1 MTLPVMVRIKKSQL
15 NAAEPDPSFTSS
27 PRKRIRNKER
37 EQSQDTRSKRRSS
50 RSIPA
55 SRQNNIAND
64 HNSEYDFPSDED
76 EADLAVKR
84 TPSKRKATSTVS
96 TPKTNGQLSTPR
108 GRRNNGPDAA
118 TPLKTISVANAQTPR
133 WKRNDRSA
141 RKKSARALIE
151 KVVGGDGS
159 DEEVDEDIAREIY
172 ESSEDEEEEE
182 EEEEEADGLPDE
194 AATPSRRPRGHPKA
208 KPTKKPARKKSPTPP
223 RDLPP
228 HELYFAQ
235 NRPGASKTSTNTL
248 TSLKLLTHE
257 EYFSILRD
265 YRDPHLEDV
274 EFLDSIHVESFPQWT
289 FELSQGFGV
298 CLYGYGSKRALLHK
312 FARCIYG
319 KYPDHVANKIVII
332 NGYVRSSSLRE
343 ILSTVASAVDPS
355 HKVPAGNPSAML
367 DSVKTLLSAHEVVVT
382 VILNSI
388 DAAPLR
394 KTGIQPILAQ
404 LAAHPNIRLICSAD
418 TPDFPLLWDSSLRS
432 SFNFVFHDCTTFAP
446 FTAEL
451 EVVDDVH
458 ELLGRK
464 ARRLGGKEGVTYV
477 LRSLPE
483 NAKNLFR
490 LLVGEVLAA
499 MDDGDG
505 AADGDNPGV
514 EYRMLYNKA
523 VEEFICSSE
532 MAFRT
537 LLKEFHDHQMITSRK
552 DVLGTELLSVPFQ
565 KEELEAIL
573 EDLMS

>member
-1 MTLPVMVRIKKSQL
+1 MVRTKKPQPG
-15 NAAEPDPSFTSS
+15 AAEPGP
-27 PRKRIRNKER
+27 
-37 EQSQDTRSKRRSS
+37 SS
-50 RSIPA
+50 RS
-55 SRQNNIAND
+55 SLRKRVHHDDHREDEDQNPDTPSKRSSTQIKSKTRSNGTTDGHHSA
-64 HNSEYDFPSDED
+64 YDFPSDED
-76 EADLAVKR
+76 EIGQSVKE
-84 TPSKRKATSTVS
+84 TPSKRKRAETNGGLS
-96 TPKTNGQLSTPR
+96 TPKGRKKSEADVVTPSKTNGST
-108 GRRNNGPDAA
+108 
-118 TPLKTISVANAQTPR
+118 SAQTPR

-151 KVVGGDGS
+151 QVIGGDGS
-159 DEEVDEDIAREIY
+159 DEEADEDIAREIY
-172 ESSEDEEEEE
+172 ESSDEDEEEEE
-182 EEEEEADGLPDE
+182 DEEPPPDE
-194 AATPSRRPRGHPKA
+194 PATPSGKPRRGRPK
-208 KPTKKPARKKSPTPP
+208 TKHTKRARKKSPTPP

-235 NRPGASKTSTNTL
+235 NRPGASKTSGNTL
-248 TSLKLLTHE
+248 ASLKLLTHD

-265 YRDPHLEDV
+265 YQDPHAEDI
-274 EFLDSIHVESFPQWT
+274 EFLESIHLESFPQWT
-289 FELSQGFGV
+289 FELSQGFSV
-298 CLYGYGSKRALLHK
+298 CLYGYGSKRALLHR
-312 FARCIYG
+312 FAKHVYD
-319 KYPDHVANKIVII
+319 KYSDHVANKIVII
-332 NGYVRSSSLRE
+332 NGYVRTSSLRE
-343 ILSTVASAVDPS
+343 ILGTVASAVNPAHKIPS
-355 HKVPAGNPSAML
+355 GNPSAML
-367 DSVKTLLSAHEVVVT
+367 DSVKALLSSHEVVVT
-382 VILNSI
+382 VILNSV
-388 DAAPLR
+388 DAVPLR
-394 KTGIQPILAQ
+394 RVGIQPVLAQ

-418 TPDFPLLWDSSLRS
+418 TSDFSLLWDSSLRS

-464 ARRLGGKEGVTYV
+464 ARRVGGKEGVTYV

-490 LLVGEVLAA
+490 LLVGEVLAI
-499 MDDGDG
+499 MDDEGGSDG
-505 AADGDNPGV
+505 ENPGV
-514 EYRMLYNKA
+514 EYRMVYNKA

>member
-1 MTLPVMVRIKKSQL
+1 MVRTKRSQPE
-15 NAAEPDPSFTSS
+15 AAEPGASSRGTRQKRTRVEDDDEQTQDSPS
-27 PRKRIRNKER
+27 R
-37 EQSQDTRSKRRSS
+37 RRSS
-50 RSIPA
+50 RPTAGKQSNGIT
-55 SRQNNIAND
+55 NGNY
-64 HNSEYDFPSDED
+64 SEYDFPSDED
-76 EADLAVKR
+76 DTRPAVKE
-84 TPSKRKATSTVS
+84 TPRKGNRPSAATTPKANGEVS
-96 TPKTNGQLSTPR
+96 TPKGRKRNGADVVTPSKTNGS
-108 GRRNNGPDAA
+108 A
-118 TPLKTISVANAQTPR
+118 TAQIPR

-151 KVVGGDGS
+151 RVVGGDGS
-159 DEEVDEDIAREIY
+159 DEEVDEEIAREIY
-172 ESSEDEEEEE
+172 ESSDEDEDEDEEKEEDE
-182 EEEEEADGLPDE
+182 DNLPDE
-194 AATPSRRPRGHPKA
+194 VATPSRKPRRGRPK
-208 KPTKKPARKKSPTPP
+208 TKQTTKRTRKKSPTPP

-235 NRPGASKTSTNTL
+235 NRPGSLKTSNNTL
-248 TSLKLLTHE
+248 ASLKLLTHD
-257 EYFSILRD
+257 EYFSILRE
-265 YRDPHLEDV
+265 YKDPHADDV
-274 EFLDSIHVESFPQWT
+274 EFLESIHVESFPQWT
-289 FELSQGFGV
+289 FELAQGFSV
-298 CLYGYGSKRALLHK
+298 CLYGYGSKRALLHR
-312 FARCIYG
+312 FAKHVYD
-319 KYPDHVANKIVII
+319 KYSDHIVNKIVII
-332 NGYVRSSSLRE
+332 NGYVRTSSLRE
-343 ILSTVASAVDPS
+343 ILGTVASAVDPA

-367 DSVKTLLSAHEVVVT
+367 DSVKALLSSHEVIVT
-382 VILNSI
+382 VILNSV
-388 DAAPLR
+388 DALPLR
-394 KTGIQPILAQ
+394 RAGIQPVLAQ

-464 ARRLGGKEGVTYV
+464 ARRVGGKEGVTYV

-499 MDDGDG
+499 MDDGGQTDG
-505 AADGDNPGV
+505 ENPGV
-514 EYRMLYNKA
+514 EYRILYNKA

-552 DVLGTELLSVPFQ
+552 DVLGTELLSLPFQ

>member
-1 MTLPVMVRIKKSQL
+1 MVRTKKSQ
-15 NAAEPDPSFTSS
+15 PSAVESGPNPNSRSS
-27 PRKRIRNKER
+27 PRKRIHDEDDQKNP
-37 EQSQDTRSKRRSS
+37 DNPSKRRTG
-50 RSIPA
+50 RA
-55 SRQNNIAND
+55 TAVTRTNGTTNG
-64 HNSEYDFPSDED
+64 HHSEYDFPSDD
-76 EADLAVKR
+76 DDQASIAVKT
-84 TPSKRKATSTVS
+84 TPSKKKQSSTATTPKANGEVS
-96 TPKTNGQLSTPR
+96 TPKGRKRNGADAVTPSK
-108 GRRNNGPDAA
+108 
-118 TPLKTISVANAQTPR
+118 TPAQSAQTPR

-151 KVVGGDGS
+151 QVVGGDGS
-159 DEEVDEDIAREIY
+159 DEDADEDIAREIY
-172 ESSEDEEEEE
+172 ESSDGEEDEDEDEENV
-182 EEEEEADGLPDE
+182 PDE
-194 AATPSRRPRGHPKA
+194 AATPSSKPRRGRPRTKDAA
-208 KPTKKPARKKSPTPP
+208 KRTRKKSPTPP

-235 NRPGASKTSTNTL
+235 NRPGASKTSNNTL
-248 TSLKLLTHE
+248 APLKLLTHD

-265 YRDPHLEDV
+265 YQDPHAEDV
-274 EFLDSIHVESFPQWT
+274 EFLESIHVEFFPQWT
-289 FELSQGFGV
+289 FELSQGFSI
-298 CLYGYGSKRALLHK
+298 CLYGYGSKRALLHR
-312 FARCIYG
+312 FAKHAYD

-332 NGYVRSSSLRE
+332 NGYVRTSSLRE
-343 ILSTVASAVDPS
+343 MLGTVASAVDPA
-355 HKVPAGNPSAML
+355 HKIPAGNASAML
-367 DSVKTLLSAHEVVVT
+367 ESVKTLLSSHEVVVT
-382 VILNSI
+382 VILNSV
-388 DAAPLR
+388 DATPLR
-394 KTGIQPILAQ
+394 RPGIQPVLAQ

-446 FTAEL
+446 YTAEH

-464 ARRLGGKEGVTYV
+464 ARRVGGKEGVTYV

-499 MDDGDG
+499 MDDEGASDG
-505 AADGDNPGV
+505 ENPGV

-565 KEELEAIL
+565 KEELEGIL

>member
-1 MTLPVMVRIKKSQL
+1 MVRTKRSQPG
-15 NAAEPDPSFTSS
+15 AADGPGGSS
-27 PRKRIRNKER
+27 RKRIHDEVDG
-37 EQSQDTRSKRRSS
+37 EQGQGTPTKRRSA
-50 RSIPA
+50 RSTA
-55 SRQNNIAND
+55 KSHSND
-64 HNSEYDFPSDED
+64 ITHGHHSEYEFPSDD
-76 EADLAVKR
+76 DDHRASPAVKE
-84 TPSKRKATSTVS
+84 TPSKRTRAPALG
-96 TPKTNGQLSTPR
+96 TPKTNGEVSTPSR
-108 GRRNNGPDAA
+108 RRRNGADIVTPSKNNG
-118 TPLKTISVANAQTPR
+118 SVNAQTPR

-159 DEEVDEDIAREIY
+159 DEEAEEDIAREIY
-172 ESSEDEEEEE
+172 ESSDEEEEEDEDEEEEE
-182 EEEEEADGLPDE
+182 NPPDE
-194 AATPSRRPRGHPKA
+194 PATPSRRPRGRPKS
-208 KPTKKPARKKSPTPP
+208 KQTTKRARKKSPTPP

-235 NRPGASKTSTNTL
+235 NRPGTLKTSNNTL
-248 TSLKLLTHE
+248 SSLKLLTHD
-257 EYFSILRD
+257 EYFSLLRD
-265 YRDPHLEDV
+265 YQDPHAEEIDFLE
-274 EFLDSIHVESFPQWT
+274 SIHVDSFPQWT
-289 FELSQGFGV
+289 FELSQGFSV
-298 CLYGYGSKRALLHK
+298 CLYGYGSKRALLHR
-312 FARCIYG
+312 FAKHIYD
-319 KYPDHVANKIVII
+319 KYSDHIANKIVII
-332 NGYVRSSSLRE
+332 NGYVRTSSLRE
-343 ILSTVASAVDPS
+343 ILGTVASAVNPA
-355 HKVPAGNPSAML
+355 HKIPTGNPSAML
-367 DSVKTLLSAHEVVVT
+367 DSVKSLLSSHGVVVT
-382 VILNSI
+382 VLINSV

-394 KTGIQPILAQ
+394 RAGIQAVLAQ
-404 LAAHPNIRLICSAD
+404 LAAHPNIRFVCSAD

-464 ARRLGGKEGVTYV
+464 ARRVGGKEGVTYV

-490 LLVGEVLAA
+490 LLVGEVLVAL
-499 MDDGDG
+499 DDGASDG
-505 AADGDNPGV
+505 ENPGV

>member
-1 MTLPVMVRIKKSQL
+1 MVRTKRSRL
-15 NAAEPDPSFTSS
+15 GVADPGPSS
-27 PRKRIRNKER
+27 RGSRKRTRDEDESN
-37 EQSQDTRSKRRSS
+37 QDTPTKRRGDRAIASS
-50 RSIPA
+50 HS
-55 SRQNNIAND
+55 NNTTNNQ
-64 HNSEYDFPSDED
+64 HSEYDFPSDDDNVAPAAKE
-76 EADLAVKR
+76 
-84 TPSKRKATSTVS
+84 TPSKRKQPPTAT
-96 TPKTNGQLSTPR
+96 TPKNGEVLTPR
-108 GRRNNGPDAA
+108 GRRRNGANLA
-118 TPLKTISVANAQTPR
+118 TPSKTNVTSTAQTPR

-151 KVVGGDGS
+151 QVVGDNGS
-159 DEEVDEDIAREIY
+159 DEEADENITREIF
-172 ESSEDEEEEE
+172 ESSEDDEDNEGE
-182 EEEEEADGLPDE
+182 DSDNIPDE
-194 AATPSRRPRGHPKA
+194 PATPSGKPRRGRPRTNFT
-208 KPTKKPARKKSPTPP
+208 TKRTRKKSPTPP

-235 NRPGASKTSTNTL
+235 NRPGASKTSNNNL
-248 TSLKLLTHE
+248 ASLKLLTHD
-257 EYFSILRD
+257 EYFSMLRD
-265 YRDPHLEDV
+265 YEDPHAEDV
-274 EFLDSIHVESFPQWT
+274 EFLESIHVESFPQWT
-289 FELSQGFGV
+289 FELSQGFSI
-298 CLYGYGSKRALLHK
+298 CLYGYGSKRALLHQ
-312 FARCIYG
+312 FAKHIYD
-319 KYPDHVANKIVII
+319 KYSDHIANKIVII
-332 NGYVRSSSLRE
+332 NGYVRTSSLRE
-343 ILSTVASAVDPS
+343 ILGTVASAVNPA
-355 HKVPAGNPSAML
+355 HKVPAGNPSSIL
-367 DSVKTLLSAHEVVVT
+367 DSVKSLLSSHEVVVT

-388 DAAPLR
+388 DALPLR
-394 KTGIQPILAQ
+394 KVGTQSVLAQ

-464 ARRLGGKEGVTYV
+464 ARRVGGKEGVTYV

-490 LLVGEVLAA
+490 LLVSEVLVA
-499 MDDGDG
+499 MDDGGASDG
-505 AADGDNPGV
+505 ESPGV
-514 EYRMLYNKA
+514 EYRMIYNKA